1 MEKERKEEEEKPT
14 LKVERAG
21 GPLTS
26 AHLDAG
32 ERAEDG
38 YFLLFSVPFLPRWLL
53 VYCRSWAGE
62 KKIC

>member
-26 AHLDAG
+26 ASG
-32 ERAEDG
+32 WREREYRTDI
-38 YFLLFSVPFLPRWLL
+38 FLFSSVPFLPLWLL